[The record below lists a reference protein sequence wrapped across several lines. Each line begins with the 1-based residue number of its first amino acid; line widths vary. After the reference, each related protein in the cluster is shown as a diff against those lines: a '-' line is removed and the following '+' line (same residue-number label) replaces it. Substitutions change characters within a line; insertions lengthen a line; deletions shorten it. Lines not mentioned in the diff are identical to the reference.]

1 MILEWDPTENV
12 NVNLAADYTRSR
24 NELNLGRPEAPLVS
38 VNLVPGIPPKV
49 LQPAPTTPWNNT
61 VATSFTGNE
70 GQQMDNWGT
79 ALTVG
84 WQLNDAW
91 LLKSITAY
99 RSLEPDNYVDI
110 DASIYELGDVFV
122 GVDQDQTSQEFQLL
136 YSSDRL
142 VAVMGLYYFGEDI
155 TSDQTAWADD
165 FLKFGAMPITFT
177 RTVNDKLNTD
187 SYAVFGQ
194 ATWSFTDRWSG
205 TLGIR
210 YTDESKDY
218 FRTTSTFFGAP
229 LRRPT
234 RHSSTRTTRAGLRWT
249 PTFALDYKLTDE
261 TLLYASATEGF
272 KSGGFNGRANTPG
285 ETGSYDPEYVWT
297 YEIGAKNTLADG
309 RLRLNADVFYSDYTD
324 FQARVSDV
332 VDPDAPIPTFSFP
345 VLNAGSMEMYGA
357 ELEATWIPIDELNL
371 QAQIGYLHSDYKEFT
386 ASTVIAGKPVEIDRS
401 DEYPPFAPEW
411 TARLAVAYTFN
422 LAAKWRTDA
431 VGRHDLSRQA
441 VALGGQPRRADAG
454 QLCADECA
462 RELDVG
468 IEPLV
473 RLRRRQEPDR
483 RGLQGGRAGVLERRQ
498 HPDRLLRRSADLA
511 VHRRLSL
518 LTIDVAGRPVR
529 PATDRQ
535 DTVRRLSREARA
547 GYP

>member
-1 MILEWDPTENV
+1 
-12 NVNLAADYTRSR
+12 
-24 NELNLGRPEAPLVS
+24 
-38 VNLVPGIPPKV
+38 
-49 LQPAPTTPWNNT
+49 
-61 VATSFTGNE
+61 
-70 GQQMDNWGT
+70 MDNWGT

-155 TSDQTAWADD
+155 KSDQTAWADD
-165 FLKFGAMPITFT
+165 FLKFGALPITFT

-194 ATWSFTDRWSG
+194 ATWSFTDRFSG
-205 TLGIR
+205 TVGLR

-218 FRTTSTFFGAP
+218 FRTTSTFYGAP
-229 LRRPT
+229 L
-234 RHSSTRTTRAGLRWT
+234 SSFNSTFVYKDDESWTALT

-272 KSGGFNGRANTPG
+272 KSGGFNGRANTAA

-297 YEIGAKNTLADG
+297 YEVGAKNTLADG

-332 VDPDAPIPTFSFP
+332 YDTARRPELQLP
-345 VLNAGSMEMYGA
+345 GA
-357 ELEATWIPIDELNL
+357 E
-371 QAQIGYLHSDYKEFT
+371 
-386 ASTVIAGKPVEIDRS
+386 R
-401 DEYPPFAPEW
+401 
-411 TARLAVAYTFN
+411 RLDGNV
-422 LAAKWRTDA
+422 R
-431 VGRHDLSRQA
+431 
-441 VALGGQPRRADAG
+441 RRARGD
-454 QLCADECA
+454 
-462 RELDVG
+462 LD
-468 IEPLV
+468 
-473 RLRRRQEPDR
+473 PDR
-483 RGLQGGRAGVLERRQ
+483 RVEPAGADRLPARRLQGIHRLDGDRRQ
-498 HPDRLLRRSADLA
+498 
-511 VHRRLSL
+511 
-518 LTIDVAGRPVR
+518 AGR
-529 PATDRQ
+529 DRS
-535 DTVRRLSREARA
+535 VRRESAIRA
-547 GYP
+547 